1 MLTAEVHTP
10 DKSIHDA
17 LLIDARRPKLVETL
31 PFWMSRESRVRVGD
45 NFIDLDETRLP
56 RLEGVMGAVHLLR
69 KGQAEFKHEAIAP
82 ANTPANKE
90 QSGALLAVKAIL
102 EMAGLYGGAQA
113 MKKGRGK
120 NGLLFLGG
128 LGLMAGSGIGLT
140 MDLSGCGPQG
150 IETPPAMVTDIPAT
164 AKPVETST
172 PSLGNEVLTGT
183 PSAAPETPAPVGSVY
198 PSEVSNM
205 TDPKVYSYGGAEG
218 RANMNEYTRALFDR
232 YIAEMG
238 PERGGFL
245 TGATVEELYRS
256 FDSGYD
262 FKLYTTDAGL
272 VWLVQSKSDGS
283 FLVPKNQDGQVFR
296 DLQLSYDY
304 MFQNGTAVS
313 VGTDNFDF
321 QKFSANRVGF
331 VGAWPVLVSV
341 DAQNVPVSWVNMEQG
356 GATAPIV
363 LASATELPE
372 VAVAT
377 ATPDGRVQIT
387 VGSESI
393 SVTRDVK
400 YRDGQTSVDID
411 PLKVQVVGDLLV
423 YTTDAGR
430 LIWNENKAAWT
441 PEFSTSMDYA
451 HPELSPSVP
460 FEAFYD
466 GSKPGDAVYIP
477 SSVALSDALYVS
489 EHPELIADNA
499 TYPHY
504 RAALTWSDETVVGYQ
519 IVLTGPNQY
528 LLPKDVTTQIDRN
541 TPKPF
546 VYFGMQQ
553 TRDRSNNVIYVIKKA
568 NWNPTEA
575 SPNAVLTTNMGF
587 DKARFEAMIQ
597 YDAIFERLSNNVNMS
612 GEIVPN
618 FPYNFGVYRFDND
631 TFYASRQGK
640 NPNVASLLS
649 TEMLSMFDI
658 AVQQAILDLYNG
670 VGKPVDA
677 ATNPGSTLIGSLPD
691 DFTNMIH
698 FSSQKDW

>member
-150 IETPPAMVTDIPAT
+150 IETPPAMATDIPAT

-377 ATPDGRVQIT
+377 ATPDSGVSLVSGAETIKVT
-387 VGSESI
+387 TDVIHSEEVTSLSI
-393 SVTRDVK
+393 DASK
-400 YRDGQTSVDID
+400 AQ
-411 PLKVQVVGDLLV
+411 KVGDVWV
-423 YTTDAGR
+423 YTDASGR
-430 LIWNENKAAWT
+430 YLWNDERQAWA
-441 PEFSTSMDYA
+441 PEFTTSMDYT
-451 HPELSPSVP
+451 HPELAPFVP
-460 FEAFYD
+460 MDAYTD
-466 GSKPGDAVYIP
+466 GSA
-477 SSVALSDALYVS
+477 ALSAQLYMA
-489 EHPELIADNA
+489 EHPGLIEADA
-499 TYPHY
+499 SYPHY
-504 RAALTWSDETVVGYQ
+504 MVNVENSEGYHISLIPVNRNAFPADKITTLTA
-519 IVLTGPNQY
+519 
-528 LLPKDVTTQIDRN
+528 N
-541 TPKPF
+541 TNKPF
-546 VYFGMQQ
+546 EYLGLQQ
-553 TRDRSNNVIYVIKKA
+553 TTDSAGHVIYVVVKE
-568 NWNPTEA
+568 NWNPVPGNESQTL
-575 SPNAVLTTNMGF
+575 PTFHGF
-587 DKARFEAMIQ
+587 DKAA
-597 YDAIFERLSNNVNMS
+597 
-612 GEIVPN
+612 
-618 FPYNFGVYRFDND
+618 YNEWIKYPLILKFLTND
-631 TFYASRQGK
+631 TNPFGQLLPIFPAPPGSYAEPAETYAYWSQPA
-640 NPNVASLLS
+640 NPHVRALNGQNSITIFPA
-649 TEMLSMFDI
+649 DI
-658 AVQQAILDLYNG
+658 QAAIKAMYAK
-670 VGKPVDA
+670 VGENYDPV
-677 ATNPGSTLIGSLPD
+677 TNPKSISLSQLPEGLSR
-691 DFTNMIH
+691 MILYTATEG
-698 FSSQKDW
+698 WR